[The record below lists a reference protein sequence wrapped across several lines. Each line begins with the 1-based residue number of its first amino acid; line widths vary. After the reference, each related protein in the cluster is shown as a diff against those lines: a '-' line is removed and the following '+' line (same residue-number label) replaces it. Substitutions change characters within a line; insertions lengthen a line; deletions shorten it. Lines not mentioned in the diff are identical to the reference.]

1 MQAGGF
7 KVRVLVMDQDE
18 ELRHWLGRLLDRTEG
33 FDNLGFC
40 GHEQDLVAESLR
52 LKPQLILLDT
62 HSAARLTPGTLARL
76 RGALEGLYVVLM
88 DLEEGP
94 GYERLA
100 KGAGADGFLCKARVP
115 EALERLRGL
124 LRGRCERSEVA

>member
-18 ELRHWLGRLLDRTEG
+18 DLRHWLGRLLDRTEG
-33 FDNLGFC
+33 FESVGFC
-40 GHEQDLVAESLR
+40 SHEQDLVAESMSQRPHL
-52 LKPQLILLDT
+52 LLLDT
-62 HSAARLTPGTLARL
+62 HSAARLAPGTLGRL
-76 RGALEGLYVVLM
+76 RKSLAGLYVVLM

-94 GYERLA
+94 AYERLA

-115 EALERLRGL
+115 EALERLRAL
-124 LRGRCERSEVA
+124 LRGRLAQSEVA

>member
-7 KVRVLVMDQDE
+7 RVRVLVMDQDE
-18 ELRHWLGRLLDRTEG
+18 DLRHWLGRLLDRTEG
-33 FDNLGFC
+33 FENVGFC
-40 GHEQDLVAESLR
+40 SREPDLVAESLR
-52 LKPQLILLDT
+52 LKPHLILLDT
-62 HSAARLTPGTLARL
+62 HSAARLAPGTLSRL

-94 GYERLA
+94 AYERLA

-115 EALERLRGL
+115 ENLEKLRGL
-124 LRGRCERSEVA
+124 LRGRSERSEVA